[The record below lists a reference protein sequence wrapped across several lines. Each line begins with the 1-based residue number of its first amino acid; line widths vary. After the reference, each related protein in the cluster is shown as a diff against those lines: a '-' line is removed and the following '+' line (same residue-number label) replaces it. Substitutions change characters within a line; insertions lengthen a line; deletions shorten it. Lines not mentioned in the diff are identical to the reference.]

1 MTRKTIGLF
10 RLTSPVGR
18 IAQAMIQDKDY
29 HKVGSVNTH
38 ISVHVVLVPAGKLED
53 FANLVEGFMES
64 IRGQS

>member
-1 MTRKTIGLF
+1 
-10 RLTSPVGR
+10 VGR

-53 FANLVEGFMES
+53 FANMVEGFMES